1 MRVLIIGSNNT
12 WRMEMATARA
22 LERAGHT
29 VRVIDDRRIKRAIG
43 WRLTQRVVKYLAR
56 QFDPDFVFLSK
67 CLALDLETVS
77 EIIRGRNN
85 AMWYHDPQWH
95 RDTDRPDIGHIAAV
109 GRLSTTF
116 FVTGFD
122 AEWRALGLPAKFLPA
137 AGDSGIKPVPRTN
150 KFAADVAFI
159 GTGYDP
165 ARAALLADVAKR
177 HRVRVYGLGW
187 ESWTNQLD
195 WFGRPVEGK
204 DFARAC
210 SSAHIM
216 LGVNPARADGGTT
229 YTSDRTWMVMLAGAF
244 YLGQGTPG
252 VRQFLRDGEHCAWY
266 SDADDCAEQAW
277 YYLRHPEE
285 RERIRRDGERFVRH
299 HHTYDQRIE
308 NLLSGRA
315 WVNPLREESASA

>member
-1 MRVLIIGSNNT
+1 MRVLIIGSNNP

-43 WRLTQRVVKYLAR
+43 WRLTQRVVRSMAER
-56 QFDPDFVFLSK
+56 FRPQFVMLSK
-67 CLALDLETVS
+67 CLALDLETV
-77 EIIRGRNN
+77 EGIIRDRPN
-85 AMWYHDPQWH
+85 AMWYHDPQWF

-109 GRLSTTF
+109 GRLSQTF

-137 AGDSGIKPVPRTN
+137 AGDAGIRPLPSHPR
-150 KFAADVAFI
+150 FDADVAFI

-165 ARAALLADVAKR
+165 ARAAVLLEVAKR
-177 HRVRVYGLGW
+177 ARVRVYGLGW
-187 ESWTNQLD
+187 NEWAGTLD
-195 WFGRPVEGK
+195 WFGKPVEGK

-210 SSAHIM
+210 SSARIM
-216 LGVNPARADGGTT
+216 LGINPARADGGTT

-244 YLGQGTPG
+244 YLGMGTPG
-252 VRQFLRDGEHCAWY
+252 TRTFLRDREHCAWY
-266 SDADDCAEQAW
+266 EDAADCAEQVW
-277 YYLRHPEE
+277 YYLRHPQE
-285 RERIRRDGERFVRH
+285 REQIRSAGERFVRAY
-299 HHTYDQRIE
+299 HTYDQRIT

-315 WVNPLREESASA
+315 WVNPLAAAPVGA